1 MPQAAWAAAS
11 IVVLVA
17 IWLVGVRS
25 GALGDLVRTG
35 VSRVLSRRVEATA
48 VGPKAASPTAEVLT
62 SWAVKAT
69 ETMATST
76 DATETPTF
84 VPTLTRTASVTP
96 TATFTS
102 TATRTPAATASPT
115 AALPSATPRIHVVV
129 SGDYIEKL
137 AVVYDV
143 DQDAI
148 AAANGITLETILQL
162 GQELVIPAPGESP
175 EATAVP
181 PGSPTP
187 TPGLTAT
194 SSDEKAVALPT
205 VSTPTKAL
213 TATSSPTPRPA
224 GRPATHTVSE
234 GENLSYLAMKY
245 DVSMQEIAEANDIAV
260 SAILSIGQ
268 ELVIPGLDATPTPTL
283 QPTQTSTPLATVTPT
298 ATRVPTPTWV
308 YRAPMP
314 LYPPS
319 GDAVPQEGELLL
331 GWTSA
336 GVLSESDHY
345 LVDIQVQSESF
356 QPLERT
362 ELLARATSVR
372 VEIKAIGG
380 SGAGELL
387 SWRVRVVRLG
397 ADGRVAVSPTSVARW
412 ISVDRASME

>member
-1 MPQAAWAAAS
+1 MARRRECLSCGARIAAGEKLCSECGSRIGRERSRRVCPCCGAQTDGSGPCPVCGAVERANGDRNRGWMPQAAWAAAS

-245 DVSMQEIAEANDIAV
+245 DVSMQEIAEANDIAG
-260 SAILSIGQ
+260 SQRRPRRPWRQSHLRPHGFRPLPGCIALRCHSILRR
-268 ELVIPGLDATPTPTL
+268 ATP
-283 QPTQTSTPLATVTPT
+283 SRR
-298 ATRVPTPTWV
+298 RVNCC
-308 YRAPMP
+308 
-314 LYPPS
+314 
-319 GDAVPQEGELLL
+319 
-331 GWTSA
+331 
-336 GVLSESDHY
+336 
-345 LVDIQVQSESF
+345 
-356 QPLERT
+356 
-362 ELLARATSVR
+362 
-372 VEIKAIGG
+372 
-380 SGAGELL
+380 
-387 SWRVRVVRLG
+387 
-397 ADGRVAVSPTSVARW
+397 
-412 ISVDRASME
+412 